1 MCSICN
7 GHTLCMCTALGTR
20 WAGLWNTSMHGHR
33 ARTVYST
40 PLKEKKLVA
49 ALYAPRPTLLR
60 VIAPTG
66 THVDRA
72 GPA

>member
-1 MCSICN
+1 
-7 GHTLCMCTALGTR
+7 
-20 WAGLWNTSMHGHR
+20 MHGHR